1 MAREYDLKP
10 APSDMADAVGGGA
23 TSINRRQFLR
33 YGFNTAAGVLTAS
46 LGMLGFAAIL
56 LPPGGGGGG
65 DLAVQFW
72 AKGREDEAWYGAKH
86 LQPMTKADFEAEA
99 AASSTGTAG
108 AAGVWNGVPVVVN
121 YVAHSKYGGTPESNG
136 KARFQFMEGY
146 DETGKYVGHFEDLAE
161 LDPRLMP
168 PTTS

>member
-1 MAREYDLKP
+1 MAREYEPKP
-10 APSDMADAVGGGA
+10 APSDGEGA
-23 TSINRRQFLR
+23 IGLSTTSINRRQFLR

-99 AASSTGTAG
+99 ASSATGTAG

-121 YVAHSKYGGTPESNG
+121 
-136 KARFQFMEGY
+136 
-146 DETGKYVGHFEDLAE
+146 
-161 LDPRLMP
+161 
-168 PTTS
+168 

>member
-1 MAREYDLKP
+1 MAREYELKP
-10 APSDMADAVGGGA
+10 APSDAAEALETGA
-23 TSINRRQFLR
+23 TTINRRQFMR

-56 LPPGGGGGG
+56 LPPGGGSGG

-86 LQPMTKADFEAEA
+86 LQPMTKSDFAAEA
-99 AASSTGTAG
+99 ASSSTGTAG

-121 YVAHSKYGGTPESNG
+121 YVSTPSTLERRNPTVRPASNSWKATMKPASMLVTSKISPCLLYTSPS
-136 KARFQFMEGY
+136 
-146 DETGKYVGHFEDLAE
+146 
-161 LDPRLMP
+161 PRD
-168 PTTS
+168 